1 MAFYVASLAQ
11 LVEQM
16 TLNHW
21 VAGSSPAGS
30 TIQQHFN
37 ERYFSSIK
45 TRQNLIL
52 TGFLLPT
59 QKKHKRD
66 FGRFRLLG

>member
-30 TIQQHFN
+30 TKLFLREVI
-37 ERYFSSIK
+37 EGSIK
-45 TRQNLIL
+45 EIRWEESAVNCLRL
-52 TGFLLPT
+52 FESLLSS
-59 QKKHKRD
+59 K
-66 FGRFRLLG
+66 